1 MSFGNTAK
9 LSSRS
14 RVNTN
19 KRIKGHDFGQK
30 KPKRHQSKQL
40 SCIFVQFLDSI
51 WQLWD
56 QFPTSFEFDNNLLL
70 FLIDS
75 LYSQRFGN
83 FLSLSEKERKAS
95 KLTLKTNSAWGY
107 VYANM
112 HTFINTLYNKNARGK
127 SSLLPN
133 VGQVKFWSFYFLR
146 WSTYTSFKEAEDAIR
161 NMKIKQDQKDE
172 LRKLQEKE
180 EQQQPKI
187 TEPPVVVAPK
197 KKSKKKSSKKSKKNK
212 AATISPGTLALYT
225 GKKKKRRRSLAQS
238 ESLSA
243 REAQPE
249 EDPLLAATNKL
260 LAKRRASDQAGTT
273 QKKALRK
280 RSKDVSYTY
289 SSIASKDAWAKVTP
303 STSVGG

>member
-1 MSFGNTAK
+1 
-9 LSSRS
+9 
-14 RVNTN
+14 
-19 KRIKGHDFGQK
+19 
-30 KPKRHQSKQL
+30 
-40 SCIFVQFLDSI
+40 
-51 WQLWD
+51 
-56 QFPTSFEFDNNLLL
+56 LL

-83 FLSLSEKERKAS
+83 FLSVSEKERKAS

-112 HTFINTLYNKNARGK
+112 RTFINPLYNKNARGK

-146 WSTYTSFKEAEDAIR
+146 WSTYTSFKEAEDVIR
-161 NMKIKQDQKDE
+161 NMKIKQDQKQQQDE

-180 EQQQPKI
+180 EEQQQPTKI
-187 TEPPVVVAPK
+187 IEPPVAVPT

-249 EDPLLAATNKL
+249 EDPLLTATNKL

-280 RSKDVSYTY
+280 RSKDASYSY
-289 SSIASKDAWAKVTP
+289 SSIASKDTWAKVKP
-303 STSVGG
+303 STSSGG